1 MLCFFFLCLLL
12 CFRAVFRS
20 VRQVSSK
27 RSPLVREQVLASV
40 LWYSLAVELPGSILD
55 MRLLIEE
62 CCVLC
67 SSYSIWSCLFSLLL
81 DVCVGCSYGTVQEI
95 LFLLSLPDCSCV
107 LLTTALRQRFPN
119 SGTLAT
125 TWEDTWD
132 SWLHHQRPYQVH
144 PLSYPKS
151 LSS

>member
-1 MLCFFFLCLLL
+1 METDNHILLILKVPCTYTAINYSSTEEHAVFFFLCLLL

-67 SSYSIWSCLFSLLL
+67 SSYSI
-81 DVCVGCSYGTVQEI
+81 
-95 LFLLSLPDCSCV
+95 
-107 LLTTALRQRFPN
+107 
-119 SGTLAT
+119 
-125 TWEDTWD
+125 
-132 SWLHHQRPYQVH
+132 
-144 PLSYPKS
+144 
-151 LSS
+151 